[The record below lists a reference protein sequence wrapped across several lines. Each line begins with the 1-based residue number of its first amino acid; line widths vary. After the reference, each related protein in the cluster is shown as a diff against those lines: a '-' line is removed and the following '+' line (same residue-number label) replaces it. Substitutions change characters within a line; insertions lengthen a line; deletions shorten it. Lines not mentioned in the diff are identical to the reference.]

1 MKWKDINWMPFEKIY
16 LLQKIGI
23 AVTFLLQKPERVKN
37 LRYSIQVFVISI
49 QLHNLKKSY

>member
-1 MKWKDINWMPFEKIY
+1 MPFEKIY